1 MGVLCVPLD
10 STIATGFINM
20 AEQKQITFT
29 LDGRQVTATAGTLV
43 INAAKAQGIE
53 VPSFCYYPGL
63 ALQAACR
70 MCLVEVEKM
79 PKLQTACTLVAMD
92 GMVVRTDTPTV
103 HKARKD
109 MIEFLLSN
117 HPLDCPV
124 CDKGGECELQDMTFR
139 YGLDHT
145 RFIEEKLHYPEE
157 KWSPLVY
164 YDAPRCILCFRCVR
178 VCDEGMDVKAL
189 GVGARGVQSV
199 ILPNT
204 PGALN
209 CEECGMCI
217 DICPVGALT
226 SGTYRYQTR
235 PWEMTYVPDPCT
247 HCSNGCKTTLS
258 VRNNE
263 ILRANN
269 RDHSGINGEFL
280 CGKGRFGFDF
290 TTSAERVRQPLV
302 RRNGKLQAASWE
314 DAIEE
319 VARRLKQV
327 HEKHGGNAIG
337 VMGSNHT
344 TNEENYLLN
353 RLARVSLG
361 TNNIDHHRTA
371 DYAGLAAVLGPRAAD
386 SSATMDD
393 IYTAQTVLLIGNDVT
408 QQNPLVAW
416 QIRTGFRHHGQRL
429 YVINGKESKI
439 HRKAAQLVEVPK
451 DAERNAVRWLATGE
465 GQFDAAVADALAK
478 LKEGLEKETD
488 VLILFG
494 ANIQGSAIRD
504 LVAFGS
510 RLQGKTRYIPL
521 GDYANSRGA
530 VEMGLLP
537 DRLPGYAPLADKAE
551 RTRFAKLWGG
561 EIPSTP
567 GLTAR
572 AMMEAAVSGKL
583 KALYVVGANPI
594 KTFGVDA
601 PNSVGASSV
610 KGGSSGLELL
620 VLQDMF
626 LTETAQRADVVL
638 PAASTY
644 EKDGTL
650 TNTAG
655 EIQATHRAVDAQGP
669 RSDYDLI
676 RILSHQLAVLG
687 LGSPVRLRTPEAAFD
702 EIRQH
707 VPGYDVSVAQ
717 LLADR
722 AQLSHAACQSAD
734 ASYDVAPGTVFSA
747 NDFLFTSGTLGRY
760 CSKLNSTSEA
770 KDAPWTSSPTT
781 QSWWYR

>member
-1 MGVLCVPLD
+1 
-10 STIATGFINM
+10 M
-20 AEQKQITFT
+20 AEEKQITFT
-29 LDGRQVTATAGTLV
+29 LDGRQVTTAAGTLV
-43 INAAKAQGIE
+43 INAAKSQGIE

-79 PKLQTACTLVAMD
+79 PKMQTACTLVATD
-92 GMVVRTDTPTV
+92 GMIVRTDTQQV

-109 MIEFLLSN
+109 MLEFLLSN

-199 ILPNT
+199 ILPNK
-204 PGALN
+204 PGELA

-235 PWEMTYVPDPCT
+235 PWEMTYVPNPCT

-290 TTSAERVRQPLV
+290 ASSAERVRQPFV
-302 RRNGKLQAASWE
+302 RRDGKLEAASWE

-327 HEKHGGNAIG
+327 HEKHGAGAIG
-337 VMGSNHT
+337 VIGSNHT

-353 RLARVSLG
+353 RFARVTLG

-371 DYAGLAAVLGPRAAD
+371 DYAGLAAVLGAKAAE

-393 IYTAQTVLLIGNDVT
+393 LYAAQTVLLIGNDVT

-429 YVINGKESKI
+429 YVINGKDSKI
-439 HRKAAQLVEVPK
+439 HRKAAQLVKVPK
-451 DAERNAVRWLATGE
+451 DGERAAVRWLATGE
-465 GQFDAAVADALAK
+465 GLFDAGVAGALTK
-478 LKEGLEKETD
+478 LKAGLEQETD
-488 VLILFG
+488 ALILFG
-494 ANIQGSAIRD
+494 ANIQGSALRD

-510 RLQGKTRYIPL
+510 RLPGKTRYIPL

-530 VEMGLLP
+530 AEMGVLP
-537 DRLPGYAPLADKAE
+537 DRLPGYAPIADKGE
-551 RTRFAKLWGG
+551 RARFGKLWGG
-561 EIPSTP
+561 EVPSSP

-572 AMMEAAVSGKL
+572 AMMEAALSGKL
-583 KALYVVGANPI
+583 KALYVVGANPV
-594 KTFGVDA
+594 KTFAVAA
-601 PNSVGASSV
+601 PDRIA
-610 KGGSSGLELL
+610 GLELL
-620 VLQDMF
+620 VVQDMF

-655 EIQATHRAVDAQGP
+655 EVQATHRAIDAQGP

-676 RILSHQLAVLG
+676 RILSHQLAMLG
-687 LGSPVRLRTPEAAFD
+687 LGSSIRLRDPEAAFA

-707 VPGYDVSVAQ
+707 VAGYDLSLAN

-722 AQLSHAACQSAD
+722 APLSRSACKSAD
-734 ASYDVAPGTVFSA
+734 ASYDVVPGIVFSA
-747 NDFLFTSGTLGRY
+747 DDFLFTSGTLGRY

>member
-1 MGVLCVPLD
+1 
-10 STIATGFINM
+10 M
-20 AEQKQITFT
+20 AEEKQITFSI
-29 LDGRQVTATAGTLV
+29 DGRQVTTSAGTLV

-63 ALQAACR
+63 SLQAACR

-79 PKLQTACTLVAMD
+79 PKLQTACTLVATE
-92 GMVVRTDTPTV
+92 GMIVRTGTPQV

-124 CDKGGECELQDMTFR
+124 CDKGGECELRDMTFR

-204 PGALN
+204 AGALA

-235 PWEMTYVPDPCT
+235 PWEMTYVPNPCT

-280 CGKGRFGFDF
+280 CAKGRFGFDF
-290 TTSAERVRQPLV
+290 TSHSERVRQPLV
-302 RRNGKLQAASWE
+302 RRNGKLEPASWE
-314 DAIEE
+314 EAVEE

-337 VMGSNHT
+337 VVGSNHT

-353 RLARVSLG
+353 RLARVALG

-371 DYAGLAAVLGPRAAD
+371 DYAGLAAVLGPKAAD
-386 SSATMDD
+386 SAATMAD
-393 IYTAQTVLLIGNDVT
+393 IYAAQAVLLIANDAT

-416 QIRTGFRHHGQRL
+416 QIRTGVRHRGQRL
-429 YVINGKESKI
+429 YAINGKDSKI
-439 HRKAAQLVEVPK
+439 HRQATLAVEVPK
-451 DAERNAVRWLATGE
+451 DAERNALHWLATGD
-465 GQFDAAVADALAK
+465 GAFDANVSAELSN
-478 LKEGLEKETD
+478 LKATLEKETD

-494 ANIQGSAIRD
+494 ANVQGVAIRD

-510 RLQGKTRYIPL
+510 RLPGRTRYIPL
-521 GDYANSRGA
+521 GDYSNSRGA
-530 VEMGLLP
+530 AEMGLLP
-537 DRLPGYAPLADKAE
+537 DRLPGYAPLADKTE
-551 RTRFAKLWGG
+551 RARFGKLWGG
-561 EIPSTP
+561 DIPSTP
-567 GLTAR
+567 GVTAR
-572 AMMEAAVSGKL
+572 AMMDAAVSGKL
-583 KALYVVGANPI
+583 KALYVVGANPL
-594 KTFGVDA
+594 KTFAVAA
-601 PNSVGASSV
+601 PDRIA
-610 KGGSSGLELL
+610 GLELL
-620 VLQDMF
+620 VVQDMF
-626 LTETAQRADVVL
+626 LTETA
-638 PAASTY
+638 
-644 EKDGTL
+644 
-650 TNTAG
+650 
-655 EIQATHRAVDAQGP
+655 
-669 RSDYDLI
+669 
-676 RILSHQLAVLG
+676 
-687 LGSPVRLRTPEAAFD
+687 
-702 EIRQH
+702 
-707 VPGYDVSVAQ
+707 
-717 LLADR
+717 
-722 AQLSHAACQSAD
+722 
-734 ASYDVAPGTVFSA
+734 
-747 NDFLFTSGTLGRY
+747 
-760 CSKLNSTSEA
+760 
-770 KDAPWTSSPTT
+770 
-781 QSWWYR
+781 